1 MKRRGLSRAEHD
13 LWAFVARQVK
23 PLPGKRIPVVA
34 PQPSVAASSVV
45 KSLAVK
51 SLVAKTST
59 ASAAVVPNPVKTSA
73 VKPTAPPVLQHPPL
87 VPIERRMVQRVNR
100 GQKPVDGVI
109 DLHGMRQTEAHTALI
124 RFILRAH
131 HDAAQL
137 VLVVTGKGA
146 PEREVFSENE
156 RGVLRRLVP
165 IWLADPTLRRHVIG
179 FEEAGRGHGGSGAL
193 YVRIRRTRST

>member
-59 ASAAVVPNPVKTSA
+59 ASAAVVTNPVKTSA

-124 RFILRAH
+124 RFILRRKMWNMYARRKRR
-131 HDAAQL
+131 DRY
-137 VLVVTGKGA
+137 VTA
-146 PEREVFSENE
+146 ES
-156 RGVLRRLVP
+156 
-165 IWLADPTLRRHVIG
+165 
-179 FEEAGRGHGGSGAL
+179 SM
-193 YVRIRRTRST
+193 RSLKR